1 MAKSAS
7 ITPIP
12 KYLGNIG
19 SSKNSPCFG
28 FAGVAASLANH
39 FLQSTRHEI
48 IFNKLKTITLAAVI
62 AAATLFGGGK
72 AWALDLD
79 PDVVIAAHTL
89 SVPGCGDI
97 TVSTATFPLQRRFRV
112 SDGSSLISDITYVR
126 GASSSPWVL
135 RDAINNGQ
143 PASYMAARCPGLS
156 SVSCAFGTPIISTQ
170 AAFDAASFTGSSWTG
185 TDNTDGIQYRYFMGW
200 EGVNGTIHV
209 FRREAA
215 NQAPTADAGPDQT
228 VASAAAVTLDGTGSS
243 DPDAGQTLTYAWTQT
258 GGDTV
263 TLSDATAVGP
273 SFTAPTLAAGE
284 PDQTLTFS
292 LIVTDNLGLAS
303 NADTVKITVISGPS
317 VTLSGGPVAIANTD
331 PFTVTAT
338 FSKDVTGL

>member
-1 MAKSAS
+1 
-7 ITPIP
+7 
-12 KYLGNIG
+12 
-19 SSKNSPCFG
+19 
-28 FAGVAASLANH
+28 
-39 FLQSTRHEI
+39 
-48 IFNKLKTITLAAVI
+48 
-62 AAATLFGGGK
+62 
-72 AWALDLD
+72 
-79 PDVVIAAHTL
+79 
-89 SVPGCGDI
+89 
-97 TVSTATFPLQRRFRV
+97 
-112 SDGSSLISDITYVR
+112 
-126 GASSSPWVL
+126 
-135 RDAINNGQ
+135 
-143 PASYMAARCPGLS
+143 
-156 SVSCAFGTPIISTQ
+156 
-170 AAFDAASFTGSSWTG
+170 
-185 TDNTDGIQYRYFMGW
+185 MGW

-303 NADTVKITVISGPS
+303 NADTVTITVISGPS